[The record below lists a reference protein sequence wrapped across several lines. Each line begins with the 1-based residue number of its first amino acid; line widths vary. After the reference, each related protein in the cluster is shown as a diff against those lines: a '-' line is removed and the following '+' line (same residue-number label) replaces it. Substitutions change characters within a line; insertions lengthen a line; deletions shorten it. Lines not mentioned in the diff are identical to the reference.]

1 MFGDIRYESKH
12 FIVLQ
17 APNEM
22 FLVIKKSRNF
32 PRYLPGLIYQEYF
45 NLTDAIIDCGVLESE
60 IDNYRKRK
68 RLRKHASH

>member
-1 MFGDIRYESKH
+1 MFGDTCYESKH

-45 NLTDAIIDCGVLESE
+45 NLTDAIIDCDLLESE
-60 IDNYRKRK
+60 IDKSK
-68 RLRKHASH
+68 KWKLHKK